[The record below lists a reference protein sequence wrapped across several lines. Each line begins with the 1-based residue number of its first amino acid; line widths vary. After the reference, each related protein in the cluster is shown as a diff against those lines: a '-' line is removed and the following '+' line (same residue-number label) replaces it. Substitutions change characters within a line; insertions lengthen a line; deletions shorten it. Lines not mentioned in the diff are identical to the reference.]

1 MVARGTI
8 QRKIGFMPLR
18 RPTRFSTKW
27 ALVRAVIWL
36 ALAGAA
42 EQSLFAQEAPAA
54 ASTISAEQVSKAN
67 NPLSGLNALD
77 FQNSYQ
83 PTLYSIPNASANTM
97 FLRGAIVAGRQIIR
111 ATLPIATL
119 PSGYEIFDLLPPPSP
134 DSIASRPFVAGA
146 GPSASAP
153 VVSIS
158 YGSGVGDFNIF
169 DLIRISSDTSG
180 TQFALGP
187 QLVAPT
193 ATNKALGSGKWQAGL
208 ATAAVHP
215 LPGGS
220 VLGVLFTWQ
229 HSFAGEQ
236 ARPGTDLFTFQPN
249 ATFSIGGGYYVRSSG
264 TWSFD
269 AAGDRYLIPLGIGA
283 GKVFKAGNAVANAF
297 IEPQFSIYHQGVG
310 MPSLQIFAG
319 INLQWSKRGM

>member
-1 MVARGTI
+1 MMCLVLAAVVP
-8 QRKIGFMPLR
+8 QRDY
-18 RPTRFSTKW
+18 
-27 ALVRAVIWL
+27 
-36 ALAGAA
+36 
-42 EQSLFAQEAPAA
+42 AQEAPAPA
-54 ASTISAEQVSKAN
+54 PTISAEQVSKAN

-83 PTLYSIPNASANTM
+83 PSLYSIPNASANTT

-119 PSGYEIFDLLPPPSP
+119 PSGYEIFDLLPPPNP
-134 DSIASRPFVAGA
+134 NSIGGRSLTSRVD
-146 GPSASAP
+146 PSASAP

-158 YGSGVGDFNIF
+158 YGSGLGDFNIF
-169 DLIRISSDTSG
+169 DLIRLSSDTSR

-220 VLGVLFTWQ
+220 ILGALFTWQ

-236 ARPGTDLFTFQPN
+236 ARPGTNLFTFQPN
-249 ATFSIGGGYYVRSSG
+249 ATFSLGGGYYVRSSG

-269 AAGDRYLIPLGIGA
+269 AAADRYLIPLGIGA

-297 IEPQFSIYHQGVG
+297 IEPQFSVYHQGIG

-319 INLQWSKRGM
+319 INLQWSKRGK

>member
-1 MVARGTI
+1 MFATMCMMLTGAISQRGN
-8 QRKIGFMPLR
+8 
-18 RPTRFSTKW
+18 
-27 ALVRAVIWL
+27 
-36 ALAGAA
+36 
-42 EQSLFAQEAPAA
+42 AQEAPAPA
-54 ASTISAEQVSKAN
+54 PTISAEQVSKAN

-83 PTLYSIPNASANTM
+83 PTLYSIPNASANTT

-119 PSGYEIFDLLPPPSP
+119 PSGYEIFDLVPPPSP
-134 DSIASRPFVAGA
+134 DSIRIHPLVAGA
-146 GPSASAP
+146 DPSASAP

-158 YGSGVGDFNIF
+158 YGSGLGDFNIF
-169 DLIRISSDTSG
+169 DLIRISSDTSR

-187 QLVAPT
+187 QLIAPT

-208 ATAAVHP
+208 ASAAVHP

-236 ARPGTDLFTFQPN
+236 DRPGTNLFTFQPN

-269 AAGDRYLIPLGIGA
+269 AAADRYLIPLGIGA

-297 IEPQFSIYHQGVG
+297 IEPQFSVYHQGIG

-319 INLQWSKRGM
+319 INLQWSKRGK